1 MSDVAP
7 PDKAFPSPKGFKS
20 QLRTDWSGWMEED
33 VQAIAD
39 QLEGELKPRTTIE
52 IFYLGEFALYHCEA
66 YLLRVWQ
73 NRLIS
78 AHTSKA
84 EVETLRRYD
93 IRSQEF
99 KSWMDAM
106 YAGQS
111 PEDPRAARLLEST
124 QRMREMIDGEAVHMS
139 LPDLQI
145 LNQMRASAEA
155 RRDRALV
162 NFYAARDRVS
172 SVRPRAS
179 GDRSHPHARRGK
191 SRKQGRAVAERPQAR
206 RKPG

>member
-1 MSDVAP
+1 MSDVASP
-7 PDKAFPSPKGFKS
+7 GPAFPSPKGFKS
-20 QLRTDWSGWMEED
+20 QLRTDWTGWMGED
-33 VQAIAD
+33 AEAIAH
-39 QLEGELKPRTTIE
+39 QLERELKPSTTIE
-52 IFYLGEFALYHCEA
+52 IFYLREFVFYYCEA
-66 YLLRVWQ
+66 HLLRVWQ

-106 YAGQS
+106 YEDQS
-111 PEDPRAARLLEST
+111 PEDPNVARLLERT
-124 QRMREMIDGEAVHMS
+124 QRMRDMIDGEAVHMS

-155 RRDRALV
+155 RRDRALA
-162 NFYAARDRVS
+162 NFYAARDRLS
-172 SVRPRAS
+172 SARPLAS

-191 SRKQGRAVAERPQAR
+191 S
-206 RKPG
+206 